1 MLCEVGSSTNSLFY
15 VLDDSPTFGRFVW
28 WLHAVIMTASNIA
41 SIALV
46 VLLMQQ
52 LEHSLWSR
60 LTFSLVTVILIEER
74 QRNCHTNLR
83 EWKPLG
89 APKAAAA
96 AAAAAAATKKTTKTT
111 KTKTTTTKK
120 KTKKE
125 A

>member
-1 MLCEVGSSTNSLFY
+1 MLYEVGSSTNSLFY

-96 AAAAAAATKKTTKTT
+96 AATKKTTKTT